1 MDLEKVIMYLLYA
14 WGAVTAVLVFIFI
27 RRSVMVMK
35 EEDHLFLDKAED
47 HMRKEQMEI
56 VSKIEKLDKQLLY
69 VGILCGVMLLLL
81 AGVWV
86 YHGLTRQF
94 S

>member
-14 WGAVTAVLVFIFI
+14 WGAVTAVLVVIFI

-47 HMRKEQMEI
+47 HMRKEQLE
-56 VSKIEKLDKQLLY
+56 VVAKIEKLDKMLLY